1 MSIKKLHIKSLNKA
15 QPGGDFRFR
24 PRYMPTNYG
33 LEAGNFNLGDVFN
46 VLKSGY
52 QDFFSGKDA
61 DNDGFKDGIFR
72 DMKNKRTHRKTNV
85 IPQMYNYKVMYD
97 ADTTPGD
104 YQYNVQDLFKASRFG
119 NRLLGKNTI
128 NPTGTLNYSNLPD
141 DPNNTFFTG
150 YDINFNNTDVI
161 GGDNRTDNPR
171 LRRDMLIASDAIM
184 GTDFANMKEN
194 KLQNIFKNIGSGLNK
209 GVNAAGDFINKTA
222 EDVTGFT
229 DKLGND
235 MSVVFKDLVDKGEL
249 TLEDIK
255 NKSENFIE
263 KMENFYRD
271 DIKTRLN
278 FQPGGENPRRNV
290 RSYDQNRLLE
300 IKDILDAGNISDGQ
314 RKELIAELTSINTQ
328 EENFLSDIR
337 NYMENLDDNMYDL
350 PSRLDYFSQDS
361 VAPGAGLIREPL
373 FNWLNENQGAACN
386 TYACAI
392 LNDAGVTYPIN
403 MEPMTIN
410 NRTYRGGD
418 LKAIIPGN
426 LQQDSTYN
434 YKTGDQGFVMTNF
447 DDKLLP
453 GDYGRINYP
462 QTAHAVLYTG
472 EEAYTPEGQEQ
483 RYKSVYNPGGPSTGL
498 KVGDYY
504 RPTSMEADYE
514 SDNTNTARYVGNTL
528 FINELL
534 QGLQPTQKEGQQRIA
549 EAETK
554 TIPKGQEGFPFDFN
568 FTGTPIPVMEDQTTY
583 TANPNFDFA
592 SILNPFLNN
601 QPTEQEVNEQADL
614 DLQARFPALGPTPA
628 QQQGIDRSS
637 PVIANT
643 ESVQV
648 GIENPEPP
656 EVQGVT
662 VKRDFGKGLDGLK
675 NRVFTGLNR
684 FEDSAAF
691 KGFEK
696 GSEFAVAAASVVNDM
711 FQDKKI
717 AEAEKEMR
725 QYNMADNQFGVS
737 ERTDRGLYDTNT
749 GLLRPDMTTT
759 TSYGKDGGEVEV
771 DELTL
776 KQLIAAGADIEI
788 IE

>member
-15 QPGGDFRFR
+15 QGGQDFRFR

-33 LEAGNFNLGDVFN
+33 LEAGNFNIGDAFN

-52 QDFFSGKDA
+52 QDFFSGKDK
-61 DNDGFKDGIFR
+61 DEDGFKDGIFR
-72 DMKNKRTHRKTNV
+72 DMKNKRIDRKTNV

-104 YQYNVQDLFKASRFG
+104 YEYNAQDLFKASRFG

-128 NPTGTLNYSNLPD
+128 DPTGTLNYSNLPD

-150 YDINFNNTDVI
+150 YDINFNNTDLE
-161 GGDNRTDNPR
+161 GEDTRTDNPR

-184 GTDFANMKEN
+184 GTNFANMKEN
-194 KLQNIFKNIGSGLNK
+194 KLQRTLKNISTGLNK
-209 GVNAAGDFINKTA
+209 GVDAAGNFINNAA
-222 EDVTGFT
+222 EDVTNFT

-235 MSVVFKDLVDKGEL
+235 MSSVFRDLVSKGEL
-249 TLEDIK
+249 TVDDIK
-255 NKSENFIE
+255 NKSEKFIE

-271 DIKTRLN
+271 DIKNILK
-278 FQPGGENPRRNV
+278 FQPGGEKNSRRNV

-300 IKDILDAGNISDGQ
+300 IRDILDAGNLSLDQ
-314 RKELIAELTSINTQ
+314 KKELMAELTNINEQ
-328 EENFLSDIR
+328 EETFLADIR
-337 NYMENLDDNMYDL
+337 NYMQNLDDNMYDL
-350 PSRLDYFSQDS
+350 PSRLDYFDKDS

-373 FNWLNENQGAACN
+373 YNWLNENQGAACN

-403 MEPMTIN
+403 MPPMKIN
-410 NRTYRGGD
+410 NRTYKGGD

-426 LQQDSTYN
+426 LQQDSNYN
-434 YKTGDQGFVMTNF
+434 YNTGTQGFVMTNP
-447 DDKLLP
+447 DDELLP
-453 GDYGRINYP
+453 GDYGRIGYP
-462 QTAHAVLYTG
+462 YTGHAVLYTG
-472 EEAYTPEGQEQ
+472 EEAYTPEGEEQ
-483 RYKSVYNPGGPSTGL
+483 RFVSVYNPGGPSSGL

-504 RPTSMEADYE
+504 RPTSMDSGY
-514 SDNTNTARYVGNTL
+514 DNPGTTETARYVGNTI

-534 QGLQPTQKEGQQRIA
+534 NRTRPSKEDLIKKNVA
-549 EAETK
+549 SSNSVDK
-554 TIPKGQEGFPFDFN
+554 PPKAQYGFN
-568 FTGTPIPVMEDQTTY
+568 FSGTPIPVMEDQTTY
-583 TANPNFDFA
+583 TLNPDFDFG
-592 SILNPFLNN
+592 SLFNTQTNFIED
-601 QPTEQEVNEQADL
+601 TQAAADGL
-614 DLQARFPALGPTPA
+614 LQQQFPGLGPTPA
-628 QQQGIDRSS
+628 QQASQ

-648 GIENPEPP
+648 GIQDPAPP
-656 EVQGVT
+656 EVQGVK
-662 VKRDFGKGLDGLK
+662 VKRDFGKGVQGVVNRGL
-675 NRVFTGLNR
+675 TALNR
-684 FEDSAAF
+684 MESSVPF
-691 KGFEK
+691 KVFEK
-696 GSEFAVAAASVVNDM
+696 GSDFAVGAASVINDM

-725 QYNMADNQFGVS
+725 QYNMADNQFGVK
-737 ERTDRGLYDTNT
+737 ETIDRGLFDTNS
-749 GLLRPDMTTT
+749 GLLRPDMTV
-759 TSYGKDGGEVEV
+759 TSSYAKGGGEVEV

>member
-1 MSIKKLHIKSLNKA
+1 MSIKKLHKKSLNKA
-15 QPGGDFRFR
+15 QGGRDFRFR

-33 LEAGNFNLGDVFN
+33 LEAGNWNIGDVFN

-85 IPQMYNYKVMYD
+85 IPQMYNYNVMYD

-104 YQYNVQDLFKASRFG
+104 YQYNAQDLYKASRFG

-128 NPTGTLNYSNLPD
+128 NPTGTLNYSNLPN

-184 GTDFANMKEN
+184 GTDFANMGEN
-194 KLQNIFKNIGSGLNK
+194 KWQRIFKNIGSGINK
-209 GVNAAGDFINKTA
+209 GVNAAGDFINNTA
-222 EDVTGFT
+222 EDIGGFT

-271 DIKTRLN
+271 DIKTKLN

-300 IKDILDAGNISDGQ
+300 IRDVLDAGNISDVQ
-314 RKELIAELTSINTQ
+314 REELMAELTSINEQ
-328 EENFLSDIR
+328 EQNFLSSIR
-337 NYMENLDDNMYDL
+337 DYMKNLDDNMYNL
-350 PSRLDYFSQDS
+350 PSRLDYHDQDS

-373 FNWLNENQGAACN
+373 YNWLNENQGAACN

-426 LQQDSTYN
+426 LQQDSNYN
-434 YKTGDQGFVMTNF
+434 YNTGAQGFVMTNP

-453 GDYGRINYP
+453 GDYGRIGYP
-462 QTAHAVLYTG
+462 YTGHAVLYTG
-472 EEAYTPEGQEQ
+472 EEAWTPEGQEQ

-504 RPTSMEADYE
+504 RPASMEADYE

-534 QGLQPTQKEGQQRIA
+534 NSLRPTKEDLLKQELA
-549 EAETK
+549 TTK
-554 TIPKGQEGFPFDFN
+554 VDKPPKAQYGFN

-583 TANPNFDFA
+583 TMNPSFDWS
-592 SILNPFLNN
+592 SILSGQTNYM
-601 QPTEQEVNEQADL
+601 EDSQAAADGL
-614 DLQARFPALGPTPA
+614 LQQQFPGLGPTPA
-628 QQQGIDRSS
+628 QQANQ

-648 GIENPEPP
+648 GIQNPEPP

-684 FEDSAAF
+684 LEDSAAF
-691 KGFEK
+691 KGAVK

-737 ERTDRGLYDTNT
+737 ETVDRGLYDTNS
-749 GLLRPDMTTT
+749 GLLRPDMSVT
-759 TSYGKDGGEVEV
+759 TSYAQGGGEVEV